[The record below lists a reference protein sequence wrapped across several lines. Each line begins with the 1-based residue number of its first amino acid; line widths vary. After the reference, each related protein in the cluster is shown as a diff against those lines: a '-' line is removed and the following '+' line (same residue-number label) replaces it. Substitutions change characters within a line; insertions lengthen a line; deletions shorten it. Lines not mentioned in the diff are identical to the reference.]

1 MTQVTQQQVAE
12 KAGVSPALVS
22 LVMRG
27 APNVSDHRR
36 RLVLEAAAE
45 LGYRP
50 NVLARS
56 LASRRTHTIGVVV
69 NDLHNPFFAEVA
81 DGIQA
86 AADEADYRLLFG
98 NGRHSPEGEAV
109 AVETFLEFRV
119 DGVIVAGTLELA
131 SIEEAARAVP
141 LVVVAR
147 SEHIAWADTIN
158 TDNEAGAHLMV
169 DHLVAAGHRRIAH
182 IDGGGGAGAA
192 HRSIGY
198 VDAMRRHGLDDH
210 IQIAAGDFTED
221 TGRAGAAEL
230 LDRPRPPTAIF
241 AANDLSAIGAFDETL
256 SRGMRIP
263 DDVSIGGYDNIGLA
277 AMAHLGLTTINQPSE
292 DIGAAALDML
302 LQRVETGRDAT
313 EHVVLQPEL
322 VVRTSSGPPPGD
334 PT

>member
-1 MTQVTQQQVAE
+1 MVQVTQQQVAE

-22 LVMRG
+22 LVMRD

-56 LASRRTHTIGVVV
+56 LASRRTQTIGVVV

-81 DGIQA
+81 DGIQE
-86 AADEADYRLLFG
+86 AADEAGYRLLYG
-98 NGRHSPEGEAV
+98 NGRHSPRGEAV

-119 DGVIVAGTLELA
+119 DGVIVAGTLELS
-131 SIEEAARAVP
+131 SIEDAATAVP

-169 DHLVAAGHRRIAH
+169 DHLVALGHRHIAH

-198 VDAMRRHGLDDH
+198 VDAMRRHGLAEH
-210 IQIAAGDFTED
+210 VQIARGDFTEES
-221 TGRAGAAEL
+221 GRDGAIEL
-230 LDRPRPPTAIF
+230 FDGPRPPTAIF
-241 AANDLSAIGAFDETL
+241 AANDLSAIGAFDVAL
-256 SRGMRIP
+256 SRGLRVP
-263 DDVSIGGYDNIGLA
+263 DDVSIAGYDDIALS
-277 AMAHLGLTTINQPSE
+277 AMAHLGLTTINQPSH
-292 DIGAAALDML
+292 DLGTAALHML
-302 LQRVETGRDAT
+302 LERIDDQRDETL
-313 EHVVLQPEL
+313 HVVLRPEL
-322 VVRTSSGPPPGD
+322 VMRTSSGPPPEKRA
-334 PT
+334 